1 MRYRTEA
8 AAREVKDAH
17 GCTFTVLGELTRPG
31 LERPP
36 AFRAFFYRPCRR
48 SGIYAARSTSVSSH
62 RPNSSPSAIP
72 TSSLIFF
79 RSVFFRSVVHTP
91 LGTAHTKLL
100 AYPAEKIFPKNRSCI
115 LLHYSGLDYPPYLGE
130 MCA

>member
-1 MRYRTEA
+1 M
-8 AAREVKDAH
+8 KDVR
-17 GCTFTVLGELTRPG
+17 GCPLTGLGELTLPG

-36 AFRAFFYRPCRR
+36 AFRAFFIGTAGGAYLR
-48 SGIYAARSTSVSSH
+48 ARSNSVSSH
-62 RPNSSPSAIP
+62 RPNISPTAIS

-91 LGTAHTKLL
+91 LGTVNTKLL
-100 AYPAEKIFPKNRSCI
+100 ADPAEKNFPEKPFMHPPG
-115 LLHYSGLDYPPYLGE
+115 LSGLDYPASLGE